1 MHTPMLRGDW
11 SQASPTDYA
20 GAREAEKEELKHLII
35 YSLFKERQPKC
46 VFLLEWHEK
55 KQDYIPLGDH
65 NKGTN

>member
-1 MHTPMLRGDW
+1 MHSPKRVTPY
-11 SQASPTDYA
+11 AHPDYA

-55 KQDYIPLGDH
+55 
-65 NKGTN
+65 NKITSLSETTTRQLIKN